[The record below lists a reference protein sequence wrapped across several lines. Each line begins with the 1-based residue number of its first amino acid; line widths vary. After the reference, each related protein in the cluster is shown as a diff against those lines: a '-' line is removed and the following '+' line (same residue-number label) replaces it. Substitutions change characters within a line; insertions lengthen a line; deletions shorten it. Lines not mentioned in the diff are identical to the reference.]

1 MKILYVDAIEAFDR
15 IIKLRNNFE
24 YYFIIE
30 DEKVKNYLKI

>member
-15 IIKLRNNFE
+15 IIKLRNNLE